1 MTSPPETPAPG
12 WTLGVDVGGTK
23 TALCVARFPE
33 AQIVHRAGLDTPAGA
48 ASGAAFLK
56 RVAAETADLMDRAAA
71 GGTPCRAIG
80 VSICELVDL
89 DGNVTSAHRV
99 HWQGLKVQ
107 ERLAALAPAEIEAD
121 VRAAALAEARWGAG
135 RGYHQFLYLN
145 IGTGISTCWVKDGVP
160 HAGARGNAL
169 ALASSPISFICPHC
183 WQEGSYIL
191 EDVAGGAGLVTEYSS
206 RSGATVT
213 SARDVLT
220 AAERGDAVAR
230 QVIGRATR
238 ALGVS
243 LGLAVNVLDPEAI
256 VVGGGLGSAGGL
268 YWDGLVEATRVHV
281 WSATTRELPIRPAA
295 LGADSALLGA
305 AARAWLAQPVA

>member
-1 MTSPPETPAPG
+1 MTPRGTPGPG
-12 WTLGVDVGGTK
+12 WTLGIDVGGTK

-33 AQIVHRAGLDTPAGA
+33 ARIIHRAALDTPAGA
-48 ASGAAFLK
+48 DTGTSFVE
-56 RVAAETADLMDRAAA
+56 RIAAEASRLLDRAAA

-89 DGNVTSAHRV
+89 DGNVASAHRV
-99 HWQGLKVQ
+99 HWQGLKAQ
-107 ERLAALAPAEIEAD
+107 ERFAALAPAEIEAD

-135 RGYHQFLYLN
+135 RDYDQFLYLN
-145 IGTGISTCWVKDGVP
+145 IGTGISICWVMDGVP

>member
-1 MTSPPETPAPG
+1 MTSRETPAPG
-12 WTLGVDVGGTK
+12 WTAGIDVGGTK
-23 TALCVARFPE
+23 TALCVASFPE
-33 AQIVHRAGLDTPAGA
+33 ARLLHRAVLDTPSGA
-48 ASGAAFLK
+48 ASGAAFLE
-56 RVAAETADLMDRAAA
+56 RVAAEAADLMDRAVAA
-71 GGTPCRAIG
+71 GTPCRAIG

-99 HWQGLKVQ
+99 HWQGLKAQ
-107 ERLAALAPAEIEAD
+107 ERFAALAPAEIEAD

-135 RGYHQFLYLN
+135 RDYDQFLYLN

-169 ALASSPISFICPHC
+169 ALASSPISFTCLRCGH
-183 WQEGSYIL
+183 EGSYIL
-191 EDVAGGAGLVTEYSS
+191 ENVAGGAGLVKEYAA
-206 RSGATVT
+206 RSGAAVT

-230 QVIGRATR
+230 QVIDRATR

-256 VVGGGLGSAGGL
+256 VVGGGLGSARGL
-268 YWDGLVEATRVHV
+268 YWNGLVEATRAHV
-281 WSATTRELPIRPAA
+281 WSAATRTLPIRPAA

-305 AARAWLAQPVA
+305 AARAWLAQPIA

>member
-1 MTSPPETPAPG
+1 MTSRPETSAPG
-12 WTLGVDVGGTK
+12 WTVGIDVGGTK

-33 AQIVHRAGLDTPAGA
+33 ARIIHRAVLDTPAGA
-48 ASGAAFLK
+48 ASGTALLE
-56 RVAAETADLMDRAAA
+56 RVAAGAADLMARAAA

-99 HWQGLKVQ
+99 HWQDLKAQ
-107 ERLAALAPAEIEAD
+107 ERFAALAPAEIEAD

-135 RGYHQFLYLN
+135 RGYDQFLYLN
-145 IGTGISTCWVKDGVP
+145 IGTGISTSWVKDGVP

-169 ALASSPISFICPHC
+169 ALASSPISFTCPHC
-183 WQEGSYIL
+183 GEEGCYVL
-191 EDVAGGAGLVTEYSS
+191 EDVAGGAGLAVEYAAL
-206 RSGATVT
+206 SGAPVA

-220 AAERGDAVAR
+220 AAEGGDAKAR
-230 QVIGRATR
+230 QVIDRATR

-243 LGLAVNVLDPEAI
+243 LGLVVNVLDPEAI
-256 VVGGGLGSAGGL
+256 VIGGGLGSAGGP
-268 YWDGLVEATRVHV
+268 YWEGLVAATRTHV
-281 WSATTRELPIRPAA
+281 WSADTRTLPIRPAA

-305 AARAWLAQPVA
+305 AARAWLAQPIA